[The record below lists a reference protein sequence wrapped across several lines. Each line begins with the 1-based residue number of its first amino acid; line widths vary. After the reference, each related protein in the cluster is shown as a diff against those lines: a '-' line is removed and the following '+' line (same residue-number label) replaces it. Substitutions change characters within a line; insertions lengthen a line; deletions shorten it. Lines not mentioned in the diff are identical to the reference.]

1 MLFEMKPMLKSV
13 VVCVCAMF
21 CSVIALSAAAAP
33 FA

>member
-1 MLFEMKPMLKSV
+1 MLFENKPMLKSV

-21 CSVIALSAAAAP
+21 CSLVALTGAAAP